1 MAVTPEMEARIKE
14 AMLRAEQR
22 KANAKPM
29 TPEQAAQWTIRP
41 DRLPTQAEMDRAE
54 KAVLKE

>member
-1 MAVTPEMEARIKE
+1 MDTTQAQVDRQKRWDE
-14 AMLRAEQR
+14 R

-29 TPEQAAQWTIRP
+29 TPEQAAQWAIRP
-41 DRLPTQAEMDRAE
+41 DRLPTQVEMDRAE